1 MSNKNIWSYLL
12 SQICNEYGVAGLMG
26 NLQAE
31 SALRSNNLQN
41 SGNNRLGMTDE
52 EYTEAVDN
60 GSYSKESFVYDQ
72 IGFGLAQHT
81 YWSRKKWLYEYA
93 KSKGASIGDENMQLE
108 FLVMELKRDFKNVW
122 NTLCNAQSVRE
133 ASDVVLLKFERPANQ
148 SEENC
153 KYRASLGLKFY
164 DEYACGYTEE
174 EPIIDSY
181 INHTVKPG
189 DNLTKIAKQY
199 GTTID
204 AIVKANNIVDPDKIY
219 AGDKLMIPVSNK
231 AEIKPSVTIKVGD
244 KVKVRAGVT
253 TFSNGKKMASW
264 VPQSTL
270 YVRQIEKDGTIYLVS
285 TQAEGNSYTG
295 RVKATDVE
303 KI

>member
-1 MSNKNIWSYLL
+1 MSNKNIWNYLL
-12 SQICNEYGVAGLMG
+12 SQICNEYGVVGLMV

-31 SALRSNNLQN
+31 SGLRSNNLQN

-72 IGFGLAQHT
+72 IGFGLAQWT

-122 NTLCNAQSVRE
+122 NALCNAQSVRE
-133 ASDVVLLKFERPANQ
+133 ASDVVLLQFERPANQ

-153 KYRASLGLKFY
+153 QYRASLGLKLY
-164 DEYACGYTEE
+164 NEYACGYTEE
-174 EPIIDSY
+174 EPT
-181 INHTVKPG
+181 NTTHTVKSG

-204 AIVKANNIVDPDKIY
+204 AIVKANNIIDPNKIY
-219 AGDKLMIPVSNK
+219 VGDVLIIPTSNK

-244 KVKVRAGVT
+244 KVKVKAGVT
-253 TFSNGKKMASW
+253 MFSNGKKMASW

-270 YVRQIEKDGTIYLVS
+270 YVRQIEKDGTIYLIS